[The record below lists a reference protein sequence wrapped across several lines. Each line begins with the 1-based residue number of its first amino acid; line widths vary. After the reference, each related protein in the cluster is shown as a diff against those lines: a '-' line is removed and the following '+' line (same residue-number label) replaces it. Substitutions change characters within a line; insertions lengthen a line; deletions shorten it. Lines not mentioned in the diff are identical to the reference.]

1 MGSKTVLVGLPS
13 SCRLQWVFLV
23 EVECF
28 LDVEVG
34 FLVEIDFFVGDT
46 GGGVGFLVVEVGF
59 FVVVTGGNGVG
70 SSTVLDGL
78 PNS

>member
-28 LDVEVG
+28 LDVEIV
-34 FLVEIDFFVGDT
+34 FLVEVK
-46 GGGVGFLVVEVGF
+46 GFLVVVGR
-59 FVVVTGGNGVG
+59 GGGG
-70 SSTVLDGL
+70 WS
-78 PNS
+78 